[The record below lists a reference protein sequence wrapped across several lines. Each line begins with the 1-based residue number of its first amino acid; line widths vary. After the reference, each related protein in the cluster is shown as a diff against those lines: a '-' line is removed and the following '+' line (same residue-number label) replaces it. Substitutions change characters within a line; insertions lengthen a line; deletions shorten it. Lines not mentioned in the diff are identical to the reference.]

1 MKPVKKILALILAG
15 VMALA
20 LLTGC
25 GKATSLDRTIAEG
38 MAEYYKSDLAQ
49 LGGNNNNISVS
60 YQVPE
65 LRRDIAPLFD
75 ENWITQNDD
84 GDDVLNE
91 NYKVNGN
98 KTVKETLTG
107 ILSPYISATSAVT
120 FRATDVTDVKTPFM
134 EGVNLTNS
142 RITFDNNIQSINP
155 ASVTSMK
162 IEVTHK
168 TVNGR
173 TYALVVMIAE
183 S

>member
-1 MKPVKKILALILAG
+1 MKSAKKILALILAV

-25 GKATSLDRTIAEG
+25 GKAASLNRTVAEG
-38 MAEYYKSDLAQ
+38 LAEYTKLA
-49 LGGNNNNISVS
+49 LAEAGNNNNISVS

-65 LRRDIAPLFD
+65 LSRDIAPLFD
-75 ENWITQNDD
+75 ENWITKGSS

-98 KTVKETLTG
+98 KTVKETLTD
-107 ILSPYISATSAVT
+107 ILSSYRADSYVA
-120 FRATDVTDVKTPFM
+120 FLATDVTDVKNPVL
-134 EGVNLTNS
+134 EVLNLNYSDIAFRPTIS
-142 RITFDNNIQSINP
+142 DPSQLASI
-155 ASVTSMK
+155 TSMK

-173 TYALVVMIAE
+173 TYALAVMIGK
-183 S
+183 

>member
-38 MAEYYKSDLAQ
+38 MAEYHKSELAQ
-49 LGGNNNNISVS
+49 VGNNKNISVS

-65 LRRDIAPLFD
+65 LHRDIAPLFD

-91 NYKVNGN
+91 SYKVNGN
-98 KTVKETLTG
+98 KTVKETLTD
-107 ILSPYISATSAVT
+107 ILSPCISATSAVI
-120 FRATDVTDVKTPFM
+120 FQAADVTDVKTPSM
-134 EGVNLTNS
+134 EVVKLIDSMVFFSIAHGDYDATS
-142 RITFDNNIQSINP
+142 ITSLKT
-155 ASVTSMK
+155 A
-162 IEVTHK
+162 VTHK

-173 TYALVVMIAE
+173 TYALAVIIYEA
-183 S
+183 

>member
-25 GKATSLDRTIAEG
+25 GKATSLNRTVAEG
-38 MAEYYKSDLAQ
+38 LAEYAKSLFA
-49 LGGNNNNISVS
+49 NENNISVS

-65 LRRDIAPLFD
+65 LSRNIAPLFD
-75 ENWITQNDD
+75 ENWITYSEAD
-84 GDDVLNE
+84 GCDVLNE
-91 NYKVNGN
+91 
-98 KTVKETLTG
+98 TVKATLTD

-134 EGVNLTNS
+134 ESVNLTNS
-142 RITFDNNIQSINP
+142 RITFDNNIQSIDP

>member
-1 MKPVKKILALILAG
+1 MKSAKKILALILAG

-38 MAEYYKSDLAQ
+38 MAEYHKSELAQ

-75 ENWITQNDD
+75 ENWITKDNS
-84 GDDVLNE
+84 GDDALTE
-91 NYKVNGN
+91 AA
-98 KTVKETLTG
+98 KETLTD

-134 EGVNLTNS
+134 EALNLTNS
-142 RITFDNNIQSINP
+142 RITFDNNIQSIDP
-155 ASVTSMK
+155 ASVTSLK
-162 IEVTHK
+162 IAVTHK

-173 TYALVVMIAE
+173 TYALAVMIAE

>member
-25 GKATSLDRTIAEG
+25 GKATSLNRTMAEG
-38 MAEYYKSDLAQ
+38 MAEYFKSELAEEG
-49 LGGNNNNISVS
+49 LSNNISVS

-65 LRRDIAPLFD
+65 LSRDIAPLFD
-75 ENWITQNDD
+75 ENWITKGSS

-98 KTVKETLTG
+98 KTVKETLTD
-107 ILSPYISATSAVT
+107 ILSPYKSAPFVAFV
-120 FRATDVTDVKTPFM
+120 AADVTDVKTPFM
-134 EGVNLTNS
+134 ETSNLTKSQILLRNIDS
-142 RITFDNNIQSINP
+142 DIDLSSITSL
-155 ASVTSMK
+155 K
-162 IEVTHK
+162 IAVTHK

-173 TYALVVMIAE
+173 TYALAVAIME
-183 S
+183 K

>member
-65 LRRDIAPLFD
+65 LRREIAPLFD

-84 GDDVLNE
+84 GDDVLNVD
-91 NYKVNGN
+91 YMVNG
-98 KTVKETLTG
+98 KSVKNTLTD
-107 ILSPYISATSAVT
+107 ILSPYISDSSAVT
-120 FRATDVTDVKTPFM
+120 FRATDVTDVKTPFA
-134 EGVNLTNS
+134 ETANLVGS
-142 RITFDNNIQSINP
+142 QIAFRAIASGLYAD
-155 ASVTSMK
+155 SVTS
-162 IEVTHK
+162 IRVAVVHK
-168 TVNGR
+168 NVNGR
-173 TYALVVMIAE
+173 TYALTVIIVE
-183 S
+183 K

>member
-1 MKPVKKILALILAG
+1 MKPVKKLLALILAG

-25 GKATSLDRTIAEG
+25 GKATSLNRTMAEG
-38 MAEYYKSDLAQ
+38 MAEYFKLELAEEG
-49 LGGNNNNISVS
+49 LSNNISVS

-75 ENWITQNDD
+75 ENWITKGSS

-98 KTVKETLTG
+98 KTVKETLTD
-107 ILSPYISATSAVT
+107 ILSSYKSAPFVAFV
-120 FRATDVTDVKTPFM
+120 AADVTDVKTPLI
-134 EGVNLTNS
+134 ETSNLINS
-142 RITFDNNIQSINP
+142 QILLRNIDRDIDLSSITSL
-155 ASVTSMK
+155 K
-162 IEVTHK
+162 IAVTHK

-173 TYALVVMIAE
+173 TYALAVTIME
-183 S
+183 K

>member
-25 GKATSLDRTIAEG
+25 GKATSLNRTMAEG
-38 MAEYYKSDLAQ
+38 MAEYFKSELAEEG
-49 LGGNNNNISVS
+49 LSNNISVS

-65 LRRDIAPLFD
+65 LSRDIAPLFD
-75 ENWITQNDD
+75 ENWITKGSS

-98 KTVKETLTG
+98 KTVKETLTD
-107 ILSPYISATSAVT
+107 ILSPYKSAPFVAFV
-120 FRATDVTDVKTPFM
+120 AADVTDVKTPFM
-134 EGVNLTNS
+134 ETSNLTKSQILLRNIDNDIDLS
-142 RITFDNNIQSINP
+142 SITSL
-155 ASVTSMK
+155 K
-162 IEVTHK
+162 IAVTHK

-173 TYALVVMIAE
+173 TYALAVVIME
-183 S
+183 K

>member
-1 MKPVKKILALILAG
+1 MKSAKKILALILAG

-25 GKATSLDRTIAEG
+25 GKAASLNRTVAEG
-38 MAEYYKSDLAQ
+38 LAEYTKSALAQ
-49 LGGNNNNISVS
+49 LGNDNNISVS

-75 ENWITQNDD
+75 ENWITKDNSGKDALTEAAKD
-84 GDDVLNE
+84 
-91 NYKVNGN
+91 
-98 KTVKETLTG
+98 TLTN
-107 ILSPYISATSAVT
+107 ILSPYNSTVGVT
-120 FRATDVTDVKTPFM
+120 FVAVDVTDVKNPVIETL
-134 EGVNLTNS
+134 NLTYS
-142 RITFDNNIQSINP
+142 DIAFRTADPSTFD
-155 ASVTSMK
+155 ATSVTSLK

-173 TYALVVMIAE
+173 TYALAVMIAE

>member
-25 GKATSLDRTIAEG
+25 GKAASLNRTVAEG
-38 MAEYYKSDLAQ
+38 LAEYTKLA
-49 LGGNNNNISVS
+49 LAEAGNDKNISVS

-65 LRRDIAPLFD
+65 LGRNIAPLFD
-75 ENWITQNDD
+75 ENWITKGSS

-98 KTVKETLTG
+98 KTVKETLTD
-107 ILSPYISATSAVT
+107 ILSSYMSDSYVA
-120 FRATDVTDVKTPFM
+120 FLATDVTDVKNPVL
-134 EGVNLTNS
+134 EVLNLNYSDIAFRPTIS
-142 RITFDNNIQSINP
+142 DPSQLASI
-155 ASVTSMK
+155 TSMK

-173 TYALVVMIAE
+173 TYALAVMIGK
-183 S
+183 

>member
-25 GKATSLDRTIAEG
+25 GKATSLNRTIAEG

-75 ENWITQNDD
+75 ENWITYDEDD
-84 GDDVLNE
+84 GYDVLNE
-91 NYKVNGN
+91 NYMVNG
-98 KTVKETLTG
+98 KTVKATLTD

-134 EGVNLTNS
+134 ESVNLTNS
-142 RITFDNNIQSINP
+142 RITFDNNFQSINP

>member
-25 GKATSLDRTIAEG
+25 GKATSLNRTVAEG
-38 MAEYYKSDLAQ
+38 LAEHTKSSLAQ
-49 LGGNNNNISVS
+49 LGNENNISVS

-75 ENWITQNDD
+75 ETWITKDNSGKDA
-84 GDDVLNE
+84 LTNAA
-91 NYKVNGN
+91 
-98 KTVKETLTG
+98 KETLAN
-107 ILSPYISATSAVT
+107 ILSPYNSTVGVN
-120 FRATDVTDVKTPFM
+120 FVATDVTDVKTLSL
-134 EGVNLTNS
+134 EVSNLAYSDIAFRTADPS
-142 RITFDNNIQSINP
+142 TFDASSI
-155 ASVTSMK
+155 TSMK

-173 TYALVVMIAE
+173 TYALAVMIAE

>member
-1 MKPVKKILALILAG
+1 MKSAKKILALILAG

-25 GKATSLDRTIAEG
+25 GKSTSLNRTIAEG
-38 MAEYYKSDLAQ
+38 FAESLKSSFANYY
-49 LGGNNNNISVS
+49 NNTNSISVS

-65 LRRDIAPLFD
+65 LSREIAPLFD
-75 ENWITQNDD
+75 ENWITKDNSGKDA
-84 GDDVLNE
+84 LTNAA
-91 NYKVNGN
+91 
-98 KTVKETLTG
+98 KETLTD

-120 FRATDVTDVKTPFM
+120 FQAADVTDVKTPFM
-134 EGVNLTNS
+134 EALNLTNS
-142 RITFDNNIQSINP
+142 RITFDNNTQSIDP

-173 TYALVVMIAE
+173 TYALAVMIAE